1 MWESSDGWLVAWAF
15 HECVLNRCST
25 LWLLR
30 FAFFVATC
38 DLTGLGVFATRRA
51 LRDVDV
57 TRRQESRVHMACE
70 LRRLLARTP
79 ARLHRQQPMLFQG
92 QAYAEDRPT
101 RALAD
106 SPMPAHEV
114 DGMPQIAEHA

>member
-79 ARLHRQQPMLFQG
+79 ARLHRQHLCSFRGRRMRRTG
-92 QAYAEDRPT
+92 RPESS
-101 RALAD
+101 RIVRCQHMKSMAC
-106 SPMPAHEV
+106 PK
-114 DGMPQIAEHA
+114 